1 MPLRPIPRYPSVRI
15 DGATLPGRQN
25 MAIRN
30 QHKSARH
37 RAGLKA
43 KKHKERAR
51 KAGLMKV
58 RRAGGRLRIRH
69 SKEYKAQTFR

>member
-1 MPLRPIPRYPSVRI
+1 
-15 DGATLPGRQN
+15 

-37 RAGLKA
+37 RAKLKA

-51 KAGLMKV
+51 KSGLCKV
-58 RRAGGRLRIRH
+58 KRPGGRLKIRH
-69 SKEYKAQTFR
+69 SKEYKRRSFT